1 MNATFD
7 EKMNSISSDIELGDK
22 AFKAGQNLEALN
34 CYLNV
39 AASVVDLR
47 FHTQVGEKI
56 RSITIYDIDGDGVDE
71 IIFGTDGNHL
81 YVWSVNLSKMLWAF
95 SGFDWVVGITVVDI
109 NDDGIDE
116 VVVASDKLYIL
127 DKNGQRLKELQTGS
141 AISAMQINASQKIIV
156 VGDKSGQLKC
166 YNFDFSE
173 RWFNPFK
180 TNGQIIDIATGDYDG
195 DGDVEIAIA
204 SEDKNV
210 YILDNMGHE
219 KDKVNVKHWI
229 VNLADCKMF
238 DSQLRLYIGKFAGD
252 LLVYKHK
259 QTMQV
264 ASLKQSGILD
274 LKAEYLFD
282 SLNPCFIVGSSDR
295 ELSIFS
301 HSGELLWAI
310 ESGLGQRAL
319 CIKKEDKELLI
330 YVGTESGEIF
340 YYSVYLVKELVA
352 KIRESFSRLNID
364 LLDLQIDQSRLGI
377 LRNFIE
383 YNPIKNDATKK
394 CVADMDNSDTA
405 ISNAMEVW
413 FNNCAYGWTFETK
426 GRVQGLAR
434 FNKNNEM
441 HNLIASDDGN
451 LYCLDSSGK
460 EQWRFSTRS
469 DLSGKSQGVRGV
481 SVGGIGKD
489 SKIFV
494 ASADKSLYCLDDNG
508 NPIWNFY
515 HGDWVLF
522 VTSAYCN
529 AIHDVIVLAG
539 TEDGY
544 LLVFNSEGK
553 LLWRKKH
560 RERVRATTFFENE
573 NNQQFILVG
582 CDDTFVY
589 IYNLQSELIGK
600 FKTPHYVLVVEMVQ
614 QLECNDYVIF
624 VGSEDGNLHAYGL
637 DGVHLWRFSTGSWIA
652 ALSIKRTKD
661 SYEIVIGSQDNNMY
675 AINPHG
681 ALLWQYEANARVRI
695 ISTQEFTNSVL
706 FGSYDKN
713 AYMLEEFNRD
723 IAQEKLS
730 ELYSK
735 IMQNGTSFLESASKH
750 SNRYLRAFRFLFL
763 DDLEQ
768 LKKGLDEHSEIVL
781 AAIGANLIE
790 NFMSSGAI
798 VEEFLVKIIS
808 TTTRR
813 VAALLF
819 KKLISSN
826 IKRFRVSK
834 IVRGVIQS
842 KGAAEIKIEIFRQW
856 LTISTQSSEVLS
868 ATYILCCQNDNSQAI
883 TEEIIHG
890 CARAFQL
897 FSGNEADMSI
907 EEHITAIAGRIGEI
921 NPKVVLDLKK
931 IYGIE

>member
-7 EKMNSISSDIELGDK
+7 EKIKSISADIEMGDK
-22 AFKAGQNLEALN
+22 TFKAGQNLEALN

-39 AASVVDLR
+39 AASVVDLK
-47 FHTQVGEKI
+47 FHAQIGEKI
-56 RSITIYDIDGDGVDE
+56 RSITVYDIDGDGVDE

-81 YVWSVNLSKMLWAF
+81 HVWSVRLSKMLWSF
-95 SGFDWVVGITVVDI
+95 LGSDWIVGVTIVDV
-109 NDDGIDE
+109 NGDGIDE

-127 DKNGQRLKELQTGS
+127 DKNGQQLKELQTGS

-156 VGDKSGQLKC
+156 VGNKSGQLKC

-173 RWFNPFK
+173 RWFTPFK
-180 TNGQIIDIATGDYDG
+180 ANGQIIDIAIGDYDG
-195 DGDVEIAIA
+195 DGDVEIAVA

-274 LKAEYLFD
+274 LKVEYLFD
-282 SLNPCFIVGSSDR
+282 ELNPCFIVGSSDR

-301 HSGELLWAI
+301 HSGELLWVI

-319 CIKKEDKELLI
+319 CVKKRDEELLL

-340 YYSVYLVKELVA
+340 YYSIYLVKELVA
-352 KIRESFSRLNID
+352 KIRESFSRLEID
-364 LLDLQIDQSRLGI
+364 LLDLQIDQGKLSI

-383 YNPIKNDATKK
+383 YNPIKTDATKLCAVDIK
-394 CVADMDNSDTA
+394 QTESS

-413 FNNCAYGWTFETK
+413 FNNCAFDWVFETK

-434 FNKNNEM
+434 FNKNNE
-441 HNLIASDDGN
+441 NYSLIASDDGN
-451 LYCLDSSGK
+451 LYCLNSTGVEIWS
-460 EQWRFSTRS
+460 FSTRS

-481 SVGGIGKD
+481 SVSCRDELIR
-489 SKIFV
+489 IFV
-494 ASADKSLYCLDDNG
+494 ASADKSLYCLDTDG

-522 VTSAYCN
+522 VTSAYCT
-529 AIHDVIVLAG
+529 AISDTIVLAG

-560 RERVRATTFFENE
+560 NERVRATTFFENE
-573 NNQQFILVG
+573 NNQQFILAG

-589 IYNLQSELIGK
+589 IYNLQSDLIGK
-600 FKTPHYVLVVEMVQ
+600 FKTPHYVLVVAIVQ
-614 QLECNDYVIF
+614 SLEYDDYVIL
-624 VGSEDGNLHAYGL
+624 VGSEDGNLHAYRF
-637 DGVHLWRFSTGSWIA
+637 DGTLLWRFNTGSWIA
-652 ALSIKRTKD
+652 ALAIKRTNN
-661 SYEIVIGSQDNNMY
+661 SLEIVIGSQDNNMY
-675 AINPHG
+675 AVNPNG

-695 ISTQEFTNSVL
+695 ISTQELTSSIL

-713 AYMLEEFNRD
+713 AYMLEEFDRE
-723 IAQEKLS
+723 IAQAALS
-730 ELYSK
+730 KLYST
-735 IMQNGTSFLESASKH
+735 IIRTSAAYLDVISKH

-763 DDLEQ
+763 NDFEQ

-781 AAIGANLIE
+781 AAIGTNLIE
-790 NFMSSGAI
+790 NFMADDTHI
-798 VEEFLVKIIS
+798 DELIVKIIS

-819 KKLISSN
+819 SKLIKSN
-826 IKRFRVSK
+826 VKRFRVSR

-842 KGAAEIKIEIFRQW
+842 DGEIEIKIEIFRQW
-856 LTISTQSSEVLS
+856 LTISMRSSEVLS
-868 ATYILCCQNDNSQAI
+868 ATYILCCQNYNSQVI
-883 TEEIIHG
+883 NEEICHG
-890 CARAFQL
+890 CVKALQL
-897 FSGNEADMSI
+897 FSDNEADMSY
-907 EEHITAIAGRIGEI
+907 EEHITAIAERIELT
-921 NPKVVLDLKK
+921 NPTIVQALKNL
-931 IYGIE
+931 YGID